1 MLKVLLIFLIF
12 ICSSFEARANY
23 EPIEISDEK
32 INLSFEIYKK
42 LKKDHFY
49 KITNPTK
56 LNDDFIEGL
65 ISELDENK
73 RYFLKQE
80 VEAFEIKNA
89 QYDKK
94 SFNIE
99 LAFEVINLYQQRLYE
114 ISEFQIRY
122 IASSDIDIFDDE
134 TLDIY
139 KDDNEWLNSKDDL
152 LVNWRKLTENDLIQ
166 EILANNT
173 HDAAVENLTKR
184 YKNRIKRI
192 DVNNKKFD
200 PNFHQAMSEIEDE
213 NKEQGTILHEIQAG
227 YMLGDRLLRP
237 SLVSISKKKLPNNQE
252 KKDKKEEK

>member
-12 ICSSFEARANY
+12 ICSSFEAKANY

-94 SFNIE
+94 SFNVE

-114 ISEFQIRY
+114 VSEFQISRP
-122 IASSDIDIFDDE
+122 DLETIFLRATKQNWQE
-134 TLDIY
+134 
-139 KDDNEWLNSKDDL
+139 KDFLG
-152 LVNWRKLTENDLIQ
+152 R
-166 EILANNT
+166 
-173 HDAAVENLTKR
+173 
-184 YKNRIKRI
+184 
-192 DVNNKKFD
+192 NKKR
-200 PNFHQAMSEIEDE
+200 HV
-213 NKEQGTILHEIQAG
+213 KET
-227 YMLGDRLLRP
+227 
-237 SLVSISKKKLPNNQE
+237 SFSN
-252 KKDKKEEK
+252 